1 MDYLLVKHLHMT
13 MAYLS
18 ISLFVFRSI
27 LSVSESRLLQHKLV
41 KILPHIIDSLLLLF
55 AVLLMLMIKQY
66 PFVDAW
72 LTAKFIALIAYI
84 MVGTIAI
91 KRGKTVLL
99 RLWASIF
106 AVIIFAYILGV
117 AKTHHV
123 SSWLVFV

>member
-18 ISLFVFRSI
+18 ISLFIFRSI
-27 LSVSESRLLQHKLV
+27 LSVRESALLQHKLV
-41 KILPHIIDSLLLLF
+41 KILPHLIDSFLLLF
-55 AVLLMLMIKQY
+55 AVMLMLTIKQY

-72 LTAKFIALIAYI
+72 LTAKLMVLLAYI
-84 MVGTIAI
+84 VVGSIAI
-91 KRGKTVLL
+91 KRGKTALI

-106 AVIIFAYILGV
+106 AVLIFTYILGV

-123 SSWLVFV
+123 GSWLVIV